1 MSEVSYLRLKYHNN
15 VWKLTGELLLFH
27 EIFNQLSISLFH
39 YMDSG
44 WRMTSWAKQI
54 LRLDRE
60 CLGINLKFNKNVFFI
75 NLFIHLLNKYLLNA
89 YYFPGI
95 ASLVAQLVKNLPAMK
110 ETQVRFLGGKDPQ
123 ERDRIPTPV
132 FLGSPVAQLVKN
144 LPAMWEAWVQYLGW
158 EDPLEEGMA
167 THPNVLAWR
176 ISKDRGAWRAKV
188 HGVTKCQTWL
198 RD

>member
-1 MSEVSYLRLKYHNN
+1 M
-15 VWKLTGELLLFH
+15 
-27 EIFNQLSISLFH
+27 
-39 YMDSG
+39 
-44 WRMTSWAKQI
+44 
-54 LRLDRE
+54 
-60 CLGINLKFNKNVFFI
+60 
-75 NLFIHLLNKYLLNA
+75 
-89 YYFPGI
+89 
-95 ASLVAQLVKNLPAMK
+95 VAQLVKNLPAMK

>member
-1 MSEVSYLRLKYHNN
+1 MN
-15 VWKLTGELLLFH
+15 
-27 EIFNQLSISLFH
+27 
-39 YMDSG
+39 
-44 WRMTSWAKQI
+44 
-54 LRLDRE
+54 
-60 CLGINLKFNKNVFFI
+60 FNKNVFFI

-95 ASLVAQLVKNLPAMK
+95 ASL
-110 ETQVRFLGGKDPQ
+110 
-123 ERDRIPTPV
+123 
-132 FLGSPVAQLVKN
+132 VAQLVKN